1 MECIFLLFF
10 SMVSQVEC
18 AAAHLMEEI
27 LFAVW
32 MMLMIL
38 IFFMGGGMADIGR
51 KLQKKKEKYRS
62 NTIDR

>member
-1 MECIFLLFF
+1 MKIA
-10 SMVSQVEC
+10 QI

-32 MMLMIL
+32 MMLML
-38 IFFMGGGMADIGR
+38 FFFGGGVADIGR
-51 KLQKKKEKYRS
+51 KLEKKKEKYRS

>member
-1 MECIFLLFF
+1 MEYIFF

-32 MMLMIL
+32 MMLMM
-38 IFFMGGGMADIGR
+38 IFFGGGVADIGR
-51 KLQKKKEKYRS
+51 KLEKKKEKYRS
-62 NTIDR
+62 NTINR